1 MTTFHDVP
9 AGVLIQGVSA
19 KLAVMDTISQ
29 PEWARHVKTGIHRE
43 RPPVQEDWWEVRAA
57 AVLRKVGTMSP
68 VGVNHLAQE
77 FGGSRDRGSNPNRA
91 KAGSRHI
98 IRTILQQLEDAK
110 LVVLATNLPGTVKLG
125 RTLTPAGQKLLNK
138 VAHEVRP
145 AVEAEAPGLAK
156 Y

>member
-9 AGVLIQGVSA
+9 AGILIQGVSTR
-19 KLAVMDTISQ
+19 LASMDSVSQ
-29 PEWARHVKTGIHRE
+29 PDWARHVKTGVHRE

-57 AVLRKVGTMSP
+57 AVLRKIGTMSP
-68 VGVNHLAQE
+68 VGVNHLAQQ

-98 IRTILQQLEDAK
+98 IRTILQQLEEAK
-110 LVVLATNLPGTVKLG
+110 LVFTATNLPGTVKLG
-125 RTLTPAGQKLLNK
+125 RTLTPAGQKLLND

-145 AVEAEAPGLAK
+145 AVEADAPGLAK